1 MEPNPHKR
9 VSRLS
14 QPKELTHVA
23 NLLDRNYCDGPWF
36 LCDGASHTERQ
47 FRAWEVVSR

>member
-9 VSRLS
+9 VTGLS

-23 NLLDRNYCDGPWF
+23 YLLDRYYCDGPRF

-47 FRAWEVVSR
+47 CRAWEVSR